1 MRAADRAPP
10 GGGPGRATADVLDAA
25 LASLVRAAES
35 VHRAAL
41 RSGEIEE
48 AMAELHRGLAAAGSG
63 SVDDHLRLAEAHLIR
78 AGHDRD
84 LGARAAAVLATY
96 RPPGPGAGR

>member
-1 MRAADRAPP
+1 
-10 GGGPGRATADVLDAA
+10 
-25 LASLVRAAES
+25 

-48 AMAELHRGLAAAGSG
+48 DMAELHRGLAAGSS